1 MMGIRVLE
9 CTLKSDRMDIISDNR
24 FHFNV
29 LRSVLVGMLNWRVI
43 ITVMMNVSIILM
55 MIRLGYAQIAVQSN
69 INIRFHYLDHNVFQ
83 VVIMDNIFML
93 MMIEMLKC
101 VLLVV
106 IITGITIILKLESVL
121 RIIHVKIL

>member
-9 CTLKSDRMDIISDNR
+9 CMLKSDRMDIISDNR

-55 MIRLGYAQIAVQSN
+55 MIRPEYAQIVAQSN

-83 VVIMDNIFML
+83 DVIMDNIFML

>member
-1 MMGIRVLE
+1 MMGVRVLE
-9 CTLKSDRMDIISDNR
+9 CMLKSDRMDIISDNR

-55 MIRLGYAQIAVQSN
+55 MIRPEYAQIVAQSN

-93 MMIEMLKC
+93 MMTEMLKC